1 MSFYSNFLEQCA
13 KINLSPTAV
22 AVAIGLSNAAA
33 TGWKKGKQPSDVTL
47 QKLSNYF
54 GCAISDLTGEMEQKE
69 KPAQES
75 GLTIEEI
82 KDAFRGKSFE
92 ELTEILAALTDEL
105 KNTK

>member
-54 GCAISDLTGEMEQKE
+54 GCTVADLTAEKE
-69 KPAQES
+69 KK
-75 GLTIEEI
+75 L
-82 KDAFRGKSFE
+82 AFKAEDEPNKELLLKWINGMTRE
-92 ELTEILAALTDEL
+92 ELIETLQIVTNKLSE
-105 KNTK
+105 K

>member
-54 GCAISDLTGEMEQKE
+54 GCSISELTDEVEQKE
-69 KPAQES
+69 KPAPES
-75 GLTIEEI
+75 GLSLDEI
-82 KDAFRGKSFE
+82 KAAFRGKSFE